1 MNKVIKLAG
10 FVMLATISA
19 GATVISAACAVDQV
33 ENILNLL
40 AKKRNN

>member
-1 MNKVIKLAG
+1 MNKAIKLAG
-10 FVMLATISA
+10 LVMLATISA

-40 AKKRNN
+40 TKRNN